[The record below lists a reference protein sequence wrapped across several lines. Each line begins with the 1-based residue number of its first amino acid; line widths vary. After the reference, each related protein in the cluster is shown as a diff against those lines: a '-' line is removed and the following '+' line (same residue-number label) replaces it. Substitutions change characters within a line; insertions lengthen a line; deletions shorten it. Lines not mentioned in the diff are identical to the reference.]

1 MDFSTLKNQVL
12 SDRNPYRTVGREQLE
27 YIGGNFYKVDGV
39 EMEVTPEVA
48 SDLDA
53 FIGLSSKQAKT
64 VETASGETG
73 IRNFRNYLASAN
85 SISRPMRLAIVG
97 DRNTRRITKAVPL
110 KGDLITAEAF
120 FDFAEMFM
128 DRNGYSSRSCMIS
141 SDSGAGFSIVLD
153 SEFPEISAIVD
164 GEDFL
169 TNSIYLKWNPGE
181 IELGHYYERLICSN
195 GQVERIHSKDAVLNS
210 LATEQVNKMLALP
223 DSKVMSRGFLQFRNV
238 ALLAM
243 NTRTSMEEL
252 KYVSTFLEK
261 FGLDAQEVEA
271 VAPYRKE
278 LQEYAARG
286 YDIGRNNAAT
296 TLASMTVWNLYNS
309 VTAFASHNDIWSESD
324 SRRMAL
330 YEVAVQFLYRDR
342 DIKNYIDIFA

>member
-1 MDFSTLKNQVL
+1 MDFSTLKSKVL

-53 FIGLSSKQAKT
+53 FIGLSRKQAKT

-97 DRNTRRITKAVPL
+97 DKNTGRITKAVPL

-128 DRNGYSSRSCMIS
+128 DWNGYSSRSCMIA
-141 SDSGAGFSIVLD
+141 SDTGAGFSIVLD
-153 SEFPEISAIVD
+153 SEFPEISTIVD

-195 GQVERIHSKDAVLNS
+195 GQVERIHSRDAVINS

-252 KYVSTFLEK
+252 KYVSAFLEK

-309 VTAFASHNDIWSESD
+309 VTAFASHNDVWPESD